1 MGRPPKARELY
12 DELRTLEAKA
22 KTACRRTGQKYSRRD
37 VARLAGGRG
46 SSLDRRLGEW
56 LHEEWDNAKTP
67 ASNSSE
73 QLIAV
78 VRLWSEWAGERCDE
92 SRWLTLL
99 DEAQLPRT
107 PPRRPEAVLTGA
119 AVLDRLA
126 AAGRQRMVSRWI
138 AAGAEPNDATD
149 CADDLSLGDPRAWW
163 SRLPET
169 GFAVL
174 EGDLGSGKSLS
185 VERLH
190 AADIAAARTDP
201 QAAIPVFLPARQ
213 VLADLPRAVEEA
225 ATPVGD
231 PALRPVRL
239 VLDGLDEL
247 GLTRGED
254 LLAQART
261 LAVLHPSWR
270 VIVTTRRGFRL
281 TGVPVDQRHVCPALS
296 LEEADALIA
305 RLGGRAGALERVS
318 TEVSQALRRP
328 LFAVIAAALQREDRH
343 LPARQVA
350 FLHALAERGVR
361 LSGAPEPQARRL
373 LTRLAAASLA
383 AGGRAPAA
391 QLGDADSL
399 ETLRASRLVVIRG
412 RTVEFALPV
421 LEQYFAGQAVLAG
434 ELPDTVLEDPDQLAM
449 WRGGLALAVADGSW
463 DQGSDLIQRI
473 AARWPGA
480 AAWAVHEAVPGHR
493 DLVAADPGDQ
503 PLPRL
508 ARAETVR
515 RMQQAWDTWTDRL
528 APASGVLY
536 SRGGPLTVDARWDD
550 HRLSAQLLPRSGA
563 GTPALQIPFEHR
575 CLERDRRIRPVQPW
589 YGLVAADHEAW
600 PWHWALGLV
609 ANRLTDLCTNKDLPL
624 PGCHPH
630 TAERLYL
637 TAKALLGR
645 HERDHAPMP
654 AEDALA
660 VIRARLR
667 RSSTAVRIGHNGRL
681 VTTPA
686 ELRHLQETL
695 ESGSAVGSDGM
706 LHRPY
711 PEPDCGGEWIW
722 NAYSP
727 PQFHRLACQVL
738 TAAVEIYRALVT
750 AWFPLLHDTLG
761 LTASAAQITG
771 ALQVPADPD
780 EPPAL
785 LLSLRERIAPGAPL
799 VDLTLVQGDDLLAMP
814 ARKLSAAN
822 GVGPAGPVSYWAR
835 PYTEHSMSEPELY
848 GDTPA
853 INYAYAWLHDD
864 LARLHLADPPRWPGG
879 L

>member
-22 KTACRRTGQKYSRRD
+22 KAARRRTGRSYSRRE
-37 VARLAGGRG
+37 VGRLAGGRG
-46 SSLDRRLGEW
+46 SSVDRRLGEW
-56 LHEEWDNAKTP
+56 LHAEWDKAKTP
-67 ASNSSE
+67 DSSSDE
-73 QLIAV
+73 HLIAV
-78 VRLWSEWAGERCDE
+78 VRLWSKWAGERCDE
-92 SRWLTLL
+92 SRWRTLL
-99 DEAQLPRT
+99 DEAQPPRN
-107 PPRRPEAVLTGA
+107 PPRRSETVLVGA
-119 AVLDRLA
+119 AVLDRMA
-126 AAGRQRMVSRWI
+126 DAGRQRMVSRWI
-138 AAGAEPNDATD
+138 AAGAEPKDAAD
-149 CADDLSLGDPRAWW
+149 CADDLSLGNPRVWW

-185 VERLH
+185 LERLH

-201 QAAIPVFLPARQ
+201 RAAIPVFLSARQ
-213 VLADLPRAVEEA
+213 VLADLPQEVEEA
-225 ATPVGD
+225 AAPVGD

-239 VLDGLDEL
+239 VLDGLDEP
-247 GLTRGED
+247 GPTRGED
-254 LLAQART
+254 LLAQAQS
-261 LAVLHPSWR
+261 LAVLQPSWR
-270 VIVTTRRGFRL
+270 VIVTVRRGFRL
-281 TGVPVDQRHVCPALS
+281 TGVPDDERHVCPALS
-296 LEEADALIA
+296 PEAADVLIA
-305 RLGGRAGALERVS
+305 RLGGRAGALDGVS
-318 TEVSQALRRP
+318 TEAGQALRRP
-328 LFAVIAAALQREDRH
+328 LFAVIAAALQREDRR
-343 LPARQVA
+343 LPARPVA
-350 FLHALAERGVR
+350 FLQALAERGVR

-373 LTRLAAASLA
+373 LTRLAVASLA

-391 QLGDADSL
+391 QVGDADSL
-399 ETLRASRLVVIRG
+399 DTLRASRLVVVRG

-434 ELPDTVLEDPDQLAM
+434 ELPDTVLGDPDQLAV
-449 WRGGLALAVADGSW
+449 WRGGLAMAVADGSW

-493 DLVAADPGDQ
+493 DLVAADPGAQ

-528 APASGVLY
+528 APASGLLY

-550 HRLSAQLLPRSGA
+550 GRLSAQLLPRSGA
-563 GTPALQIPFEHR
+563 DTPALQIPFEHR
-575 CLERDRRIRPVQPW
+575 GLERDRRIRPVQPW

-600 PWHWALGLV
+600 PWHWALGLIADRV
-609 ANRLTDLCTNKDLPL
+609 TDLCTDKDLPL
-624 PGCHPH
+624 SDCRPH

-645 HERDHAPMP
+645 PERDHAPLP

-660 VIRARLR
+660 VIRARLH
-667 RSSTAVRIGHNGRL
+667 RSPDAVRIGHNGRL

-695 ESGSAVGSDGM
+695 ERGSAVGPDGM

-711 PEPDCGGEWIW
+711 PVPDRGSEWIW

-738 TAAVEIYRALVT
+738 TAAVEIYRALVR

-771 ALQVPADPD
+771 ALHTPADPD
-780 EPPAL
+780 EPPSL
-785 LLSLRERIAPGAPL
+785 LLSLRERTVPGAPL
-799 VDLTLVQGDDLLAMP
+799 VDVALVQGDDRPAVP
-814 ARKLSAAN
+814 ARRRS
-822 GVGPAGPVSYWAR
+822 GVGQAGPVSCWAR
-835 PYTEHSMSEPELY
+835 PYTEPAVSEPELY

-853 INYAYAWLHDD
+853 IDYAYGWLHDD